1 MPRRSIRARLAYLRG
16 MHSTVEENYLKAL
29 FALSADT
36 GEVNVNDLSKRLGL
50 KMPTVTSMMKKLA
63 AKKLVHYERYKPL
76 RLTEKGRKE
85 AALIVRKHRLTEM
98 FLVEKM
104 GFGWENVHDIAEQVE
119 HINAP
124 EFFEKMDELLGH
136 PKIDPHGSPIPDR
149 NGKIVYKE
157 YVRLCD
163 CHPGEA
169 VRITAVIHTS
179 GEFLRFL
186 NSRNLKLGAG
196 LKVKTVEPFD
206 RSMVVTIGRR
216 PPESLSLTVCE
227 RLLVEK
233 M

>member
-1 MPRRSIRARLAYLRG
+1 

-136 PKIDPHGSPIPDR
+136 PEIDPHGSPIPDR
-149 NGKIVYKE
+149 HGRIVYRE
-157 YVRLCD
+157 YTRLSECRT
-163 CHPGEA
+163 GEA
-169 VRITAVIHTS
+169 VRLTAVIQTS

-186 NSRNLKLGAG
+186 NSRELTLGTK
-196 LKVKTVEPFD
+196 LKVKAVEPFD
-206 RSMVVTIGRR
+206 RSMVVTIGKR
-216 PPESLSLTVCE
+216 PPETLSLTVCE

-233 M
+233 V

>member
-1 MPRRSIRARLAYLRG
+1 MWLAYLRT

-136 PKIDPHGSPIPDR
+136 PEIDPHGSPIPDR
-149 NGKIVYKE
+149 HGKIVYRE
-157 YVRLCD
+157 YTRLSECVPGDAVRL
-163 CHPGEA
+163 
-169 VRITAVIHTS
+169 TAVIHTS

-186 NSRNLKLGAG
+186 NSRNLKLGAR
-196 LKVKTVEPFD
+196 LKVKTVESFD
-206 RSMVVTIGRR
+206 RSMVVMIGKR
-216 PPESLSLTVCE
+216 PPETLSLTVCE

-233 M
+233 A